1 MYCKYPLAPCPNH
14 TSMEVDL
21 KSMKI
26 IIREANGKKTS
37 MNLEGKALDVFREVF
52 SNDKE
57 FMEKFDLLYSKFLE
71 KFQTD
76 ISEYSFSQL
85 VDSYKSLTH
94 K

>member
-1 MYCKYPLAPCPNH
+1 M
-14 TSMEVDL
+14 
-21 KSMKI
+21 KSIKI

>member
-1 MYCKYPLAPCPNH
+1 
-14 TSMEVDL
+14 
-21 KSMKI
+21 MKI

>member
-1 MYCKYPLAPCPNH
+1 M
-14 TSMEVDL
+14 